1 MFATASAHFS
11 SERLNW
17 EDVERA
23 LSPIGFGESGT
34 EFWEDTE
41 VWVQNDLF
49 VLEEAGEEI
58 SP

>member
-1 MFATASAHFS
+1 MFATASVHFS
-11 SERLNW
+11 SERLDW
-17 EDVERA
+17 EDVEGA

-34 EFWEDTE
+34 EFWEETE
-41 VWVQNDLF
+41 VWVQNDRS